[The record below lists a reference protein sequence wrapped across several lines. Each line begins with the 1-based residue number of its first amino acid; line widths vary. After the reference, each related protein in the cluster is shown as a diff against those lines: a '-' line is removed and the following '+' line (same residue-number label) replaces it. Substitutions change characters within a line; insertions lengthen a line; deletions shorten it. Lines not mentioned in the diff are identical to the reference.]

1 MNNSVD
7 EAESIKLLVEL
18 FNKGKS
24 HCMVLSS
31 MCRKPKAKKQTTT
44 KKKERKKDKQKN
56 TQPKPVLHMK
66 INTMYTFADI
76 ANRSCII
83 YGVSS
88 STN

>member
-31 MCRKPKAKKQTTT
+31 MCRKSKAKKQTTT
-44 KKKERKKDKQKN
+44 KKERKKDKQKN

-83 YGVSS
+83 YGVSG

>member
-1 MNNSVD
+1 MNSSVD

-31 MCRKPKAKKQTTT
+31 MCRKSKAKKQTTT

-56 TQPKPVLHMK
+56 TENRYLTHDKRYNLIGWIVYCEC
-66 INTMYTFADI
+66 NTSAYI
-76 ANRSCII
+76 
-83 YGVSS
+83 
-88 STN
+88 

>member
-1 MNNSVD
+1 
-7 EAESIKLLVEL
+7 
-18 FNKGKS
+18 
-24 HCMVLSS
+24 MVLSS
-31 MCRKPKAKKQTTT
+31 MCRKSKAKKQT
-44 KKKERKKDKQKN
+44 KKKKKDKQKN